1 MAIQQPVMIDQP
13 AVAAPARSQ
22 PGSAAAVR
30 PSLLLS
36 IFTLWLRE
44 IRSFYRQRSRLI
56 AGLATPLVFWLLL
69 GSGFGTSLRTST
81 GGEGGYLQFFFPGSI
96 ALVVLFTAMF
106 SNISIIEDR
115 REGFILSVLV
125 APVSRWA
132 LVVGKIL
139 GATTIGVMQGLVF
152 LPLAPLAGMSI
163 DLSRIPMLLAML
175 VALAVGLTGLGF
187 FFFAWWLNSV
197 QGFHSVMNIV
207 LMPMW
212 LLSGAIFPAEGAAA
226 WVRWVMVIN
235 PLSYGLTVAAALSCP
250 GRGGGCRTVP
260 RRLLGGDVGVRGGD
274 AGCRLLPDQSPI
286 ARQLELRRWNIRWP
300 RVADRK

>member
-1 MAIQQPVMIDQP
+1 MASRQSRVMIEQD
-13 AVAAPARSQ
+13 AAAAAAPARTLAGT
-22 PGSAAAVR
+22 GSVVH

-36 IFTLWLRE
+36 IATLWWRE

-56 AGLATPLVFWLLL
+56 GGLATPLVFWLLL
-69 GSGFGTSLRTST
+69 GSGFGSSLRTST
-81 GGEGGYLQFFFPGSI
+81 GSEGGYLEFFFPGSI

-132 LVVGKIL
+132 LVAGKIL
-139 GATTIGVMQGLVF
+139 GATTIGVLQGLVF
-152 LPLAPLAGMSI
+152 LPLAPLAGISI
-163 DLSRIPMLLAML
+163 DPARVPMVLAAL
-175 VALAVGLTGLGF
+175 VTVSIGLTGLG

-212 LLSGAIFPAEGAAA
+212 LLSGAVFPAEGASA
-226 WVRWVMVIN
+226 WVRWVMVVN
-235 PLSYGLTVAAALSCP
+235 PLSYGLTSLRHYLAPVGTEVAGPSLAVCWAVTLLFAVVTPAAAFYQTNRPSPDSLS
-250 GRGGGCRTVP
+250 
-260 RRLLGGDVGVRGGD
+260 
-274 AGCRLLPDQSPI
+274 
-286 ARQLELRRWNIRWP
+286 
-300 RVADRK
+300 